1 MCEPNQKETSERR
14 SWRVRSP
21 SGSERQVHSL
31 SHMALLILD
40 GKVDPRDE
48 ISAGDGAWMP
58 LGEVLDTRELASS
71 LRALGHLGRRD
82 LAA

>member
-1 MCEPNQKETSERR
+1 
-14 SWRVRSP
+14 
-21 SGSERQVHSL
+21 
-31 SHMALLILD
+31 MALLILD